1 MEKWFNK
8 TVKEIEEYLQT
19 NMENGLSNTEVKKR
33 QERISSNKYGKWTF
47 KY

>member
-33 QERISSNKYGKWTF
+33 QEESGFNEF
-47 KY
+47 LMN